1 MPKIRGIQCN
11 IYLTDELARELDA
24 DALALTKARLCE
36 HSRQDVFKL
45 AHRAWKNLQANAKK
59 GAK

>member
-1 MPKIRGIQCN
+1 MPKHRSPQCN

-24 DALALTKARLCE
+24 DALALTKARDQP
-36 HSRQDVFKL
+36 HTRQDVFKI

-59 GAK
+59 GGK